1 MKKPLSSAAGRSR
14 RRRADAGSTH
24 AKAATE
30 GFFAGGPRLES
41 VPLGASNPWLLDP
54 SALQQVAQLAQVESS
69 ARVSASSRRQEH
81 AELAKLLFARGLG
94 GRLEFHGVHVRAAG
108 RWRKP
113 LGSRWPPGGKT
124 PASDALA
131 VERGA
136 GAAAHLSGGAASVL
150 GPAVRVSCRREDCE
164 RDTSTVG
171 ESSERRPGAFT
182 WSMSGP
188 RSGVSGRSR

>member
-150 GPAVRVSCRREDCE
+150 GPAVRVRAAAKIASA
-164 RDTSTVG
+164 TSTVG